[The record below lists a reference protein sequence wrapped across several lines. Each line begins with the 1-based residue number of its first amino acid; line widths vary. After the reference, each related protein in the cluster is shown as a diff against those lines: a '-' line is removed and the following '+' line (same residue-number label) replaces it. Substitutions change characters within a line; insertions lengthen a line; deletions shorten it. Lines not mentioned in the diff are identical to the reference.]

1 MIINCNSCG
10 KKFVVPDQ
18 AITSSGRM
26 VQCGS
31 CGNKWKQYPK
41 NEEKK
46 PPIKK
51 SKSITHNSKFE
62 RNFRWSKQNS
72 TIFRFNAYCP
82 DIRKTWTPGKNL

>member
-1 MIINCNSCG
+1 MIINCNSCD

-41 NEEKK
+41 NEEKITK
-46 PPIKK
+46 IKK
-51 SKSITHNSKFE
+51 HA
-62 RNFRWSKQNS
+62 KQS
-72 TIFRFNAYCP
+72 S
-82 DIRKTWTPGKNL
+82 